1 MSLPLRPLNPWP
13 QEKGIVQP
21 AVATRSEKLHVTTSQ
36 THTLLEI

>member
-13 QEKGIVQP
+13 QEKGIAQQ

-36 THTLLEI
+36 IRTLLEI